1 MKIPEFCTLNCFIPL
16 LLQFFVTL
24 GYAANGI
31 YRKKVRTS
39 RAKWL
44 EGICRNSLWFRCFC
58 HIAWPQRVY
67 ACYMLYACPEEGC
80 TKSYQRFS
88 ALQKHL
94 DCGQHV
100 RALESET
107 MLDKAVRGYA
117 ARLEGQFASVPQ
129 FGEDTISCRCSSS
142 TVGIADGLG
151 SQTDPDKQSKILGQA
166 KRVLD
171 KQIPD
176 RRKDRPEGESS
187 ARRKVNDDNQR

>member
-1 MKIPEFCTLNCFIPL
+1 
-16 LLQFFVTL
+16 
-24 GYAANGI
+24 
-31 YRKKVRTS
+31 
-39 RAKWL
+39 
-44 EGICRNSLWFRCFC
+44 
-58 HIAWPQRVY
+58 
-67 ACYMLYACPEEGC
+67 MLYACPEEGC

-117 ARLEGQFASVPQ
+117 ARLEGQFASVPK
-129 FGEDTISCRCSSS
+129 FGEDTIS
-142 TVGIADGLG
+142 ADAPAPQSGMQMG

-176 RRKDRPEGESS
+176 R
-187 ARRKVNDDNQR
+187 